1 MNLIIKLKK
10 QYEKYPEYKNS
21 GVEWLGKIP
30 KVWQISKAKT
40 FVKFKTSGVWGDD
53 AKGDSNDLP
62 CLRVADFDYDK
73 FTFKKVETVRNIPK
87 NQQWKILKKSDILIE
102 KSGGG
107 EKQPVGRTI
116 IFDSNEKMVCANF
129 IDKVEVNTNV
139 VPKFLTYLFSVA
151 YSVGLN
157 LKSIKQNTG
166 IQNLDLTNYF
176 NESFPQPSKPDQQK
190 IADYLDEKVEL
201 IDKIRENKKKLIELL
216 KEKQSAVIDNE
227 LRIKN
232 YESRKIKLKYISDI
246 NKNTL
251 SETVASDCILK
262 YIDIGNVNFNGIIN
276 QPEELLFKNSP
287 SRARRIVKDKS
298 VIIATVRTYLKAI
311 AYFENPENNTIVS
324 TGFAVIDAK
333 KGINNKFLYYSVLAE
348 SFIDKVVAYSTGV
361 SYPAISPNILGGLV
375 VSIPGEQTQK
385 KIVEYLDQ
393 ESEKSD
399 NLIQKIE
406 KSINLLSEYKSSLIS
421 NVVTG
426 KVKIS

>member
-1 MNLIIKLKK
+1 MLKIKLKK

-21 GVEWLGKIP
+21 GVEWLEKVP
-30 KVWQISKAKT
+30 KGWGINKAKT

-73 FTFKKVETVRNIPK
+73 FTFKKVETIRNIPK

-116 IFDSNEKMVCANF
+116 IFDSDEKIVCANF

-151 YSVGLN
+151 YSIGLN

-176 NESFPQPSKPDQQK
+176 NELFPQPLKPDQQK

-201 IDKIRENKKKLIELL
+201 IDNIREKKKKLIELL
-216 KEKQSAVIDNE
+216 KEKRSAVINKAVTKGLDENVE
-227 LRIKN
+227 IKDSGV
-232 YESRKIKLKYISDI
+232 EWIGEIPKGWEVKKLKRVCKFEYGES
-246 NKNTL
+246 L
-251 SETVASDCILK
+251 SELNRDEGDIDVYGSNGIVGKHDKSITEGESIIIGRKGSAGRMQFSKSSCFPIDTTF
-262 YIDIGNVNFNGIIN
+262 YID
-276 QPEELLFKNSP
+276 KN
-287 SRARRIVKDKS
+287 K
-298 VIIATVRTYLKAI
+298 T
-311 AYFENPENNTIVS
+311 ENNLRWLFYILS
-324 TGFAVIDAK
+324 TLKLDITSKESTVPGLGRDDAY
-333 KGINNKFLYYSVLAE
+333 NKIIIYPSIKEQEKISNFL
-348 SFIDKVVAYSTGV
+348 D
-361 SYPAISPNILGGLV
+361 
-375 VSIPGEQTQK
+375 GETE
-385 KIVEYLDQ
+385 KI
-393 ESEKSD
+393 D
-399 NLIQKIE
+399 NLMQKIE

-421 NVVTG
+421 GVVTG
-426 KVKIS
+426 KIKV